1 VSDDALALAFRAG
14 LPFVGLR
21 DHEPDPEVDR
31 IVPPEAAAAAGVVAL
46 AASDDHVRF
55 AVAHPDVNLG
65 SLAPYLGNR
74 RVELAIAPSAE
85 LEAIVG
91 AAPRPPAEPPPAG
104 QETLLPVT
112 EDGPVAAPEP
122 LAAAEP
128 AAGAEPM
135 TEDEPVAAPEPLD
148 SGEPVAAAEP
158 GTEEVPSA
166 AAEPGT
172 EAQPLA
178 AAEPLDPGEPPAAAE
193 PIAAEE
199 PPAAAEPIAAEEAPA
214 AAEPLDPGEP
224 PAAAEPIAEE
234 EPPAVAEAPAAEPQ
248 PLAAAEASAEQPPR
262 PTAAELLAAATTP
275 GAEELL
281 GATPAQ
287 PDEAE
292 HEPAQDEGAAVEGQ
306 PEAEAPP
313 VERYKA
319 HPEPPD
325 PGEDPSWLAPPSRLK
340 RVLRVLMVAMLL
352 IVIAGGA
359 LLAYLLTR

>member
-91 AAPRPPAEPPPAG
+91 AAPKPATEPPPAG
-104 QETLLPVT
+104 QETLLP
-112 EDGPVAAPEP
+112 G
-122 LAAAEP
+122 
-128 AAGAEPM
+128 
-135 TEDEPVAAPEPLD
+135 TEDE
-148 SGEPVAAAEP
+148 
-158 GTEEVPSA
+158 
-166 AAEPGT
+166 
-172 EAQPLA
+172 PLA
-178 AAEPLDPGEPPAAAE
+178 AAEPLDPGEPLVTAQPGTEGEPLAAAE
-193 PIAAEE
+193 SPAAEQPVTEEE
-199 PPAAAEPIAAEEAPA
+199 PPAALEPVAAAEPRTEEEPSAAAEPGAEAQPLA

-248 PLAAAEASAEQPPR
+248 PQPLAAAEEQPR
-262 PTAAELLAAATTP
+262 PTAAELLAAVSTP

-281 GATPAQ
+281 GATPAAQ
-287 PDEAE
+287 PDDAE
-292 HEPAQDEGAAVEGQ
+292 HEAAPAEGAAVEAQ
-306 PEAEAPP
+306 PDAEAPP

-340 RVLRVLMVAMLL
+340 RVLRVLLVLMLL

>member
-1 VSDDALALAFRAG
+1 MSDDALALAFRAG

-91 AAPRPPAEPPPAG
+91 AAPKPAAESPPAG

-112 EDGPVAAPEP
+112 EDEP

-128 AAGAEPM
+128 LTVAQPAAGAEPI
-135 TEDEPVAAPEPLD
+135 TEDEPL
-148 SGEPVAAAEP
+148 
-158 GTEEVPSA
+158 A

-172 EAQPLA
+172 EAQPL
-178 AAEPLDPGEPPAAAE
+178 
-193 PIAAEE
+193 
-199 PPAAAEPIAAEEAPA
+199 A

-248 PLAAAEASAEQPPR
+248 PQPLAAAEEQPR
-262 PTAAELLAAATTP
+262 PTAAELLAAVSTP

-281 GATPAQ
+281 GATPAAQ
-287 PDEAE
+287 PDDAE
-292 HEPAQDEGAAVEGQ
+292 HESSQAKVAAAEAQ

-340 RVLRVLMVAMLL
+340 RVLRVLLVLMLL

>member
-31 IVPPEAAAAAGVVAL
+31 VVPPEAAAAAGVVAL

-112 EDGPVAAPEP
+112 EDEPAAASEP

-135 TEDEPVAAPEPLD
+135 T
-148 SGEPVAAAEP
+148 
-158 GTEEVPSA
+158 
-166 AAEPGT
+166 
-172 EAQPLA
+172 
-178 AAEPLDPGEPPAAAE
+178 
-193 PIAAEE
+193 
-199 PPAAAEPIAAEEAPA
+199 
-214 AAEPLDPGEP
+214 
-224 PAAAEPIAEE
+224 
-234 EPPAVAEAPAAEPQ
+234 
-248 PLAAAEASAEQPPR
+248 
-262 PTAAELLAAATTP
+262 
-275 GAEELL
+275 
-281 GATPAQ
+281 
-287 PDEAE
+287 
-292 HEPAQDEGAAVEGQ
+292 
-306 PEAEAPP
+306 
-313 VERYKA
+313 
-319 HPEPPD
+319 
-325 PGEDPSWLAPPSRLK
+325 
-340 RVLRVLMVAMLL
+340 
-352 IVIAGGA
+352 
-359 LLAYLLTR
+359 

>member
-31 IVPPEAAAAAGVVAL
+31 VVPPEAAAAAGVVAL

-135 TEDEPVAAPEPLD
+135 TEDEPVAAPEPLAAAEPAAGAEPITEDEPLAAPEPLD

-158 GTEEVPSA
+158 GTE
-166 AAEPGT
+166 
-172 EAQPLA
+172 AQPV
-178 AAEPLDPGEPPAAAE
+178 
-193 PIAAEE
+193 
-199 PPAAAEPIAAEEAPA
+199 A

-224 PAAAEPIAEE
+224 PAAAEPIAEQ

-340 RVLRVLMVAMLL
+340 RVLRVLVVLMLL

>member
-1 VSDDALALAFRAG
+1 MSDDALALAFRAG

-21 DHEPDPEVDR
+21 DHEPDPGVDR

-91 AAPRPPAEPPPAG
+91 AAPKPAAEPPPAG

-112 EDGPVAAPEP
+112 EDEP
-122 LAAAEP
+122 LAAAE
-128 AAGAEPM
+128 
-135 TEDEPVAAPEPLD
+135 VLD
-148 SGEPVAAAEP
+148 SGEPV
-158 GTEEVPSA
+158 A

-193 PIAAEE
+193 PI
-199 PPAAAEPIAAEEAPA
+199 
-214 AAEPLDPGEP
+214 G
-224 PAAAEPIAEE
+224 EE
-234 EPPAVAEAPAAEPQ
+234 EPPAVAEAPA
-248 PLAAAEASAEQPPR
+248 EQSPR
-262 PTAAELLAAATTP
+262 PTAAELLAAVTTP

-281 GATPAQ
+281 GATPAEQ
-287 PDEAE
+287 PDDAE
-292 HEPAQDEGAAVEGQ
+292 QPADAEREPSPAEVAAVEAQ

-340 RVLRVLMVAMLL
+340 RVLRVLLVLMLL

>member
-31 IVPPEAAAAAGVVAL
+31 VVPPEAAAAAGVVAL

-104 QETLLPVT
+104 QETLVPVT
-112 EDGPVAAPEP
+112 EDEPAAASEP

-135 TEDEPVAAPEPLD
+135 TEDEPLAAPEPLD

-172 EAQPLA
+172 EVQPLA

-193 PIAAEE
+193 PIAEQ
-199 PPAAAEPIAAEEAPA
+199 
-214 AAEPLDPGEP
+214 
-224 PAAAEPIAEE
+224 

-340 RVLRVLMVAMLL
+340 RVLRVLVVLMLL

>member
-31 IVPPEAAAAAGVVAL
+31 VVPPEAAAAAGVVAL

-112 EDGPVAAPEP
+112 EDEPAAASEP

-135 TEDEPVAAPEPLD
+135 TEDEPVAAPEPLAAAEPAAGAEPITEDEPLAAPEPLD

-158 GTEEVPSA
+158 GTE
-166 AAEPGT
+166 
-172 EAQPLA
+172 AQPV
-178 AAEPLDPGEPPAAAE
+178 
-193 PIAAEE
+193 
-199 PPAAAEPIAAEEAPA
+199 A

-224 PAAAEPIAEE
+224 PAAAEPIAEQ

-340 RVLRVLMVAMLL
+340 RVLRVLLVLMLL

>member
-1 VSDDALALAFRAG
+1 MSDDALALAFRAG

-91 AAPRPPAEPPPAG
+91 AAPKPAAEPPPAG

-112 EDGPVAAPEP
+112 EDEP
-122 LAAAEP
+122 LAAAE
-128 AAGAEPM
+128 
-135 TEDEPVAAPEPLD
+135 VLD

-158 GTEEVPSA
+158 GTEEEPSA

-193 PIAAEE
+193 PIA
-199 PPAAAEPIAAEEAPA
+199 
-214 AAEPLDPGEP
+214 
-224 PAAAEPIAEE
+224 EE
-234 EPPAVAEAPAAEPQ
+234 EPPAVAEAP
-248 PLAAAEASAEQPPR
+248 AEQPPR
-262 PTAAELLAAATTP
+262 PTAAELLAAVTTP

-281 GATPAQ
+281 GGTPAEQ

-292 HEPAQDEGAAVEGQ
+292 QSDDAEREPAPAEVAAVEAQ

-340 RVLRVLMVAMLL
+340 RVLRVLLVLMLL